1 MPRDD
6 WRIRAELPDEEG
18 AHGFLGRLH
27 RGPGTH
33 AEELVRELEGHRL
46 AVSRDEGTVFVYADS
61 PAAAES
67 ALQIIRGELAEEG
80 MDGVEPRLE
89 HWLDEEDRWDD
100 EPAGQTWEQ
109 EEVSRGF
116 APWEVRIERES
127 RAEAQE
133 LGDRLQGGGYAV
145 ARSFN
150 YVVVGAE
157 SKEQARELA
166 AKLGGEVEAG
176 GEAVWETVPGNPF
189 AIFGGLG
196 S

>member
-1 MPRDD
+1 VARDD
-6 WRIRAELPDEEG
+6 WRIRVDLPGEEH
-18 AHGFLGRLH
+18 AHGLLGRLG
-27 RGPGTH
+27 RGPGSH
-33 AEELVRELEGHRL
+33 SEHLVRELEGRRL

-61 PAAAES
+61 PSAADS

-80 MDGVEPRLE
+80 LEAEPKLE

-100 EPAGQTWEQ
+100 EPAGQTWEE
-109 EEVSRGF
+109 EEVARGF
-116 APWEVRIERES
+116 APWEVRIERETRS
-127 RAEAQE
+127 EAQE
-133 LGDRLQGGGYAV
+133 LAERLEGEGYTV

-166 AKLGGEVEAG
+166 GKLGGEVEAG
-176 GEAVWETVPGNPF
+176 GEVVWETVPGNPF